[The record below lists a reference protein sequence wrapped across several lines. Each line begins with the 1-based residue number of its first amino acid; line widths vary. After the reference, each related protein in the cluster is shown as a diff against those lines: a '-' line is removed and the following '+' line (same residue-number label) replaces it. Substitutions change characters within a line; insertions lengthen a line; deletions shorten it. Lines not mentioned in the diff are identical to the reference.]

1 MIRLVLIL
9 FFGCLSAFCGE
20 IECVNGILSVT
31 PFSTVASSCLTQTGP
46 ALDGQ
51 ADYSSSTRQ
60 ETALTDHIDRNFTT
74 STESGIVKN
83 AYSVAENVDSVCLEN
98 TQAES
103 AITPAKEDTLRVM
116 FWNVENFFREGEF
129 EGHNWSKRRFYSK
142 CAAVAKIILLSGD
155 YFGGL
160 PDIVGFAEI
169 GSIDVLKALI
179 YTTPLRKADYSIVHY
194 DSPDSRGIDCAL
206 LYRRTRF
213 RLLSSKPCHL
223 YDNAGH
229 IIPTR
234 DILLAVLEPRN
245 DNTRPLAGKSNNTPL
260 AILVNHHPSKLGKG
274 SRRKRQTA
282 MDRLQFLVDSLKAE
296 GIGQIM
302 AIGDFNEE
310 VESPANLQ
318 ICNIKEM
325 HAGKIRASQSGKI
338 ERLKADKIWKP
349 QTGKTEELKVDRIG
363 ESKVSKELQADN
375 ERKAWPKNNTS
386 PCNHSFPES
395 HAIAKLYAVPG
406 TIKFQGRWEKIDGC
420 PILEGLEGREYIMAL
435 PQLSVKDS
443 YGGVKPRRTFSGP
456 RYLAGVSDH
465 YPVFYLISRA
475 PSLTTTSYTMGSWP
489 NFAANSF
496 FAASIN
502 GW

>member
-9 FFGCLSAFCGE
+9 FFGCLSVSPITAF
-20 IECVNGILSVT
+20 SA
-31 PFSTVASSCLTQTGP
+31 VASSCFDQTGSAP
-46 ALDGQ
+46 AGQ
-51 ADYSSSTRQ
+51 ADCRSSTRQ
-60 ETALTDHIDRNFTT
+60 ETAFTEHIDSNVTT
-74 STESGIVKN
+74 RAKPGI
-83 AYSVAENVDSVCLEN
+83 AENIDSLCPEN

-103 AITPAKEDTLRVM
+103 AIAPAKEDALRVM

-213 RLLSSKPCHL
+213 RLHSSKPCHL
-223 YDNAGH
+223 YDNSGD

-234 DILLAVLEPRN
+234 DILLAVLEQRN
-245 DNTRPLAGKSNNTPL
+245 ENSMMNEGKTSNTPL
-260 AILVNHHPSKLGKG
+260 AILVNHHPSKLGKSSQG
-274 SRRKRQTA
+274 KRQTA
-282 MDRLQFLVDSLKAE
+282 MDRLRFLVDSLKAE
-296 GIGQIM
+296 GVGQIM

-318 ICNIKEM
+318 ICNIKETQ
-325 HAGKIRASQSGKI
+325 AGK
-338 ERLKADKIWKP
+338 
-349 QTGKTEELKVDRIG
+349 TGALKVDRIG
-363 ESKVSKELQADN
+363 EPKVSKELQADN
-375 ERKAWPKNNTS
+375 GRKAWPKNNTLL
-386 PCNHSFPES
+386 CNRSFPES
-395 HAIAKLYAVPG
+395 HDIAKLYAVPG

-420 PILEGLEGREYIMAL
+420 PILEGLVGREYIMAL

-443 YGGVKPRRTFSGP
+443 YGRAKPRRTFSGP

-489 NFAANSF
+489 NFAVNSF

>member
-1 MIRLVLIL
+1 M
-9 FFGCLSAFCGE
+9 
-20 IECVNGILSVT
+20 
-31 PFSTVASSCLTQTGP
+31 
-46 ALDGQ
+46 
-51 ADYSSSTRQ
+51 
-60 ETALTDHIDRNFTT
+60 
-74 STESGIVKN
+74 
-83 AYSVAENVDSVCLEN
+83 
-98 TQAES
+98 
-103 AITPAKEDTLRVM
+103 
-116 FWNVENFFREGEF
+116 ENFFREGEF

-213 RLLSSKPCHL
+213 RLHSSKPCHL
-223 YDNAGH
+223 YDNSGD

-234 DILLAVLEPRN
+234 DILLAVLEQRN
-245 DNTRPLAGKSNNTPL
+245 ENSMMNEGKTSNTPL
-260 AILVNHHPSKLGKG
+260 AILVNHHPSKLGKSSQG
-274 SRRKRQTA
+274 KRQTA
-282 MDRLQFLVDSLKAE
+282 MDRLRFLVDSLKAE
-296 GIGQIM
+296 GVGQIM

-318 ICNIKEM
+318 ICNIKETQ
-325 HAGKIRASQSGKI
+325 AGK
-338 ERLKADKIWKP
+338 
-349 QTGKTEELKVDRIG
+349 TGALKVDRIG
-363 ESKVSKELQADN
+363 EPKVSKELQADN
-375 ERKAWPKNNTS
+375 GRKAWPKNNTLL
-386 PCNHSFPES
+386 CNRSFPES
-395 HAIAKLYAVPG
+395 HDMAKLYAVPG

-420 PILEGLEGREYIMAL
+420 PILEGLVGREYIMAL

-489 NFAANSF
+489 NFAVNSF

>member
-1 MIRLVLIL
+1 MIRLVPIL
-9 FFGCLSAFCGE
+9 FLGCLSAFCGE
-20 IECVNGILSVT
+20 IEGVNGILSVT
-31 PFSTVASSCLTQTGP
+31 PFSTATSSCFAQTRP
-46 ALDGQ
+46 APAGQ
-51 ADYSSSTRQ
+51 ADCKHSS
-60 ETALTDHIDRNFTT
+60 
-74 STESGIVKN
+74 
-83 AYSVAENVDSVCLEN
+83 
-98 TQAES
+98 QAKPIPAS
-103 AITPAKEDTLRVM
+103 PAPAKEDTLRVM

-142 CAAVAKIILLSGD
+142 CAAVAKIILLAGD

-234 DILLAVLEPRN
+234 DILLALLEQRN
-245 DNTRPLAGKSNNTPL
+245 ENSMTNEGKTSNIPL

-274 SRRKRQTA
+274 SQGKRQTA
-282 MDRLQFLVDSLKAE
+282 MDRLRFLVDSLKAE

-310 VESPANLQ
+310 VKSPANLQ
-318 ICNIKEM
+318 ADRGKE
-325 HAGKIRASQSGKI
+325 
-338 ERLKADKIWKP
+338 P
-349 QTGKTEELKVDRIG
+349 QD
-363 ESKVSKELQADN
+363 DN
-375 ERKAWPKNNTS
+375 GRKAWPKIFAT
-386 PCNHSFPES
+386 
-395 HAIAKLYAVPG
+395 PG

-443 YGGVKPRRTFSGP
+443 YGGVKPRRIFSGP

-489 NFAANSF
+489 NFAAYSF

>member
-9 FFGCLSAFCGE
+9 FFGCLSVSPITAF
-20 IECVNGILSVT
+20 SA
-31 PFSTVASSCLTQTGP
+31 VASSCFDQTGSAP
-46 ALDGQ
+46 AGQ
-51 ADYSSSTRQ
+51 ADCRSSTRQ
-60 ETALTDHIDRNFTT
+60 ETAFTEHIDSNVTT
-74 STESGIVKN
+74 RAKPGI
-83 AYSVAENVDSVCLEN
+83 AENIDSLCPEN

-103 AITPAKEDTLRVM
+103 AIASAKEDTLRVM

-213 RLLSSKPCHL
+213 RLHSSKPCHL
-223 YDNAGH
+223 YDNSGD

-234 DILLAVLEPRN
+234 DILLAVLEQRN
-245 DNTRPLAGKSNNTPL
+245 ENSMMNEGKTSNTPL
-260 AILVNHHPSKLGKG
+260 AILVNHHPSKLGKSSQG
-274 SRRKRQTA
+274 KRQTA
-282 MDRLQFLVDSLKAE
+282 MDRLRFLVDSLKAE
-296 GIGQIM
+296 GVGQIM

-318 ICNIKEM
+318 ICNIKETQ
-325 HAGKIRASQSGKI
+325 AGK
-338 ERLKADKIWKP
+338 
-349 QTGKTEELKVDRIG
+349 TGALKVDRIG
-363 ESKVSKELQADN
+363 EPKVSKELQADN
-375 ERKAWPKNNTS
+375 GRKAWPKNNTLL
-386 PCNHSFPES
+386 CNRSFPES
-395 HAIAKLYAVPG
+395 HDIAKLYAVPG

-420 PILEGLEGREYIMAL
+420 PILEGLVGREYIMAL

-489 NFAANSF
+489 NFAVNSF

>member
-9 FFGCLSAFCGE
+9 FFGCLSVSPITAF
-20 IECVNGILSVT
+20 SA
-31 PFSTVASSCLTQTGP
+31 VASSCFDQTGSAP
-46 ALDGQ
+46 AGQ
-51 ADYSSSTRQ
+51 ADCRSSTRQ
-60 ETALTDHIDRNFTT
+60 ETAFTEHIDSNVTT
-74 STESGIVKN
+74 RAKPGI
-83 AYSVAENVDSVCLEN
+83 AENIDSLCPEN

-103 AITPAKEDTLRVM
+103 AIASAKEDTLRVM

-155 YFGGL
+155 YFRGL

-234 DILLAVLEPRN
+234 DILLAVLEQRN
-245 DNTRPLAGKSNNTPL
+245 ENSMMNEGKTSNTPL
-260 AILVNHHPSKLGKG
+260 AILVNHHPSKLGKSSQG
-274 SRRKRQTA
+274 KRQTA
-282 MDRLQFLVDSLKAE
+282 MDRLRFLVDSLKAE
-296 GIGQIM
+296 GVGQIM

-318 ICNIKEM
+318 ICNIKETQ
-325 HAGKIRASQSGKI
+325 AGK
-338 ERLKADKIWKP
+338 
-349 QTGKTEELKVDRIG
+349 TGALKVDRIG
-363 ESKVSKELQADN
+363 EPKVSKELQADN
-375 ERKAWPKNNTS
+375 GRKAWPKNNTLL
-386 PCNHSFPES
+386 CNRSFPES
-395 HAIAKLYAVPG
+395 HDIAKLYAVPG

-420 PILEGLEGREYIMAL
+420 PILEGLVGREYIMAL

-489 NFAANSF
+489 NFAVNSF

>member
-9 FFGCLSAFCGE
+9 FFGCLSVSPITAF
-20 IECVNGILSVT
+20 SA
-31 PFSTVASSCLTQTGP
+31 VASSCFDQTGSAP
-46 ALDGQ
+46 AGQ
-51 ADYSSSTRQ
+51 ADCRSSTRQ
-60 ETALTDHIDRNFTT
+60 ETAFTEHIDSNVTT
-74 STESGIVKN
+74 RAKPGI
-83 AYSVAENVDSVCLEN
+83 AENIDSLCPEN

-103 AITPAKEDTLRVM
+103 AIAPAKEDALRVM

-213 RLLSSKPCHL
+213 RLHSSKPCHL
-223 YDNAGH
+223 YDNSGD

-234 DILLAVLEPRN
+234 DILLAVLEQRN
-245 DNTRPLAGKSNNTPL
+245 ENSMMNEGKTSNTPL
-260 AILVNHHPSKLGKG
+260 AILVNHHPSKLGKSSQG
-274 SRRKRQTA
+274 KRQTA
-282 MDRLQFLVDSLKAE
+282 MDRLRFLVDSLKAE
-296 GIGQIM
+296 GVGQIM

-318 ICNIKEM
+318 ICNIKETQ
-325 HAGKIRASQSGKI
+325 AGK
-338 ERLKADKIWKP
+338 
-349 QTGKTEELKVDRIG
+349 TGALKVDRIG
-363 ESKVSKELQADN
+363 EPKVSKELQADN
-375 ERKAWPKNNTS
+375 GRKAWPKNNTLL
-386 PCNHSFPES
+386 CNRSFPES
-395 HAIAKLYAVPG
+395 HDMAKLYAVPG

-420 PILEGLEGREYIMAL
+420 PILEGLVGREYIMAL

-489 NFAANSF
+489 NFAAYSF

>member
-9 FFGCLSAFCGE
+9 FFGCLSVSPITAF
-20 IECVNGILSVT
+20 SA
-31 PFSTVASSCLTQTGP
+31 VASSCFDQTGSAP
-46 ALDGQ
+46 AGQ
-51 ADYSSSTRQ
+51 ADCRSSTRQ
-60 ETALTDHIDRNFTT
+60 ETAFTEHIDSNVTT
-74 STESGIVKN
+74 RAKPGI
-83 AYSVAENVDSVCLEN
+83 AENIDSLCPEN

-103 AITPAKEDTLRVM
+103 AIAPAKEDALRVM

-155 YFGGL
+155 YFGGF

-206 LYRRTRF
+206 LYRT
-213 RLLSSKPCHL
+213 LSPAFFQTLPSLRQLRGYNTHSRYSAC
-223 YDNAGH
+223 G
-229 IIPTR
+229 
-234 DILLAVLEPRN
+234 LEQRN
-245 DNTRPLAGKSNNTPL
+245 ENSMMNEGKTSNTPL
-260 AILVNHHPSKLGKG
+260 AILVNHHPSKLGKSSQG
-274 SRRKRQTA
+274 KRQTA
-282 MDRLQFLVDSLKAE
+282 MDRLRFLVDSLKAE
-296 GIGQIM
+296 GVGQIM

-318 ICNIKEM
+318 ICNIKETQ
-325 HAGKIRASQSGKI
+325 AGK
-338 ERLKADKIWKP
+338 
-349 QTGKTEELKVDRIG
+349 TGALKVDRIG
-363 ESKVSKELQADN
+363 EPKVSKELQADN
-375 ERKAWPKNNTS
+375 GRKAWPKNNTLL
-386 PCNHSFPES
+386 CNRSFPES
-395 HAIAKLYAVPG
+395 HDMAKLYAVPG

-420 PILEGLEGREYIMAL
+420 PILEGLVGREYIMAL

-489 NFAANSF
+489 NFAVNSF

>member
-9 FFGCLSAFCGE
+9 FFGCLSVSPITAF
-20 IECVNGILSVT
+20 SA
-31 PFSTVASSCLTQTGP
+31 VASSCFDQTGSAP
-46 ALDGQ
+46 AGQ
-51 ADYSSSTRQ
+51 ADCRSSTRQ
-60 ETALTDHIDRNFTT
+60 ETAFTEHIDSNVTT
-74 STESGIVKN
+74 RAKPGI
-83 AYSVAENVDSVCLEN
+83 AENIDSLCPEN

-103 AITPAKEDTLRVM
+103 AIAPAKEDALRVM

-213 RLLSSKPCHL
+213 RLHSSKPCHL
-223 YDNAGH
+223 YDNSGD

-234 DILLAVLEPRN
+234 DILLAVLEQRN
-245 DNTRPLAGKSNNTPL
+245 ENSMMNEGKTSNTPL
-260 AILVNHHPSKLGKG
+260 AILVNHHPSKLGKSSQG
-274 SRRKRQTA
+274 KRQTA
-282 MDRLQFLVDSLKAE
+282 MDRLRFLVDSLKAE
-296 GIGQIM
+296 GVGQIM

-318 ICNIKEM
+318 ICNIKETQ
-325 HAGKIRASQSGKI
+325 AGK
-338 ERLKADKIWKP
+338 
-349 QTGKTEELKVDRIG
+349 TGALKVDRIG
-363 ESKVSKELQADN
+363 EPKVSKELQADN
-375 ERKAWPKNNTS
+375 GRKAWPKNNTLL
-386 PCNHSFPES
+386 CNRSFPES
-395 HAIAKLYAVPG
+395 HDMAKLYAVPG

-420 PILEGLEGREYIMAL
+420 PILEGLVGREYIMAL

-443 YGGVKPRRTFSGP
+443 YGGVKPRRTFP
-456 RYLAGVSDH
+456 AHATLQA
-465 YPVFYLISRA
+465 
-475 PSLTTTSYTMGSWP
+475 
-489 NFAANSF
+489 
-496 FAASIN
+496 
-502 GW
+502 

>member
-1 MIRLVLIL
+1 MIRLLLIL
-9 FFGCLSAFCGE
+9 FFGCLSVSPITAF
-20 IECVNGILSVT
+20 SA
-31 PFSTVASSCLTQTGP
+31 VASSCFDQTGSAP
-46 ALDGQ
+46 AGQ
-51 ADYSSSTRQ
+51 ADCRSSTRQ
-60 ETALTDHIDRNFTT
+60 ETAFTEHIDSNVTT
-74 STESGIVKN
+74 RAKPGI
-83 AYSVAENVDSVCLEN
+83 AENIDSLCPEN

-103 AITPAKEDTLRVM
+103 AIAPAKEDALRVM

-213 RLLSSKPCHL
+213 RLHSSKPCHL
-223 YDNAGH
+223 YDNSGD

-234 DILLAVLEPRN
+234 DILLAVLEQRN
-245 DNTRPLAGKSNNTPL
+245 ENSMMNEGKTSNTPL
-260 AILVNHHPSKLGKG
+260 AILVNHHPSKLGKSSQG
-274 SRRKRQTA
+274 KRQTA
-282 MDRLQFLVDSLKAE
+282 MDRLRFLVDSLKAE
-296 GIGQIM
+296 GVGQIM

-318 ICNIKEM
+318 ICNIKETQ
-325 HAGKIRASQSGKI
+325 AGK
-338 ERLKADKIWKP
+338 
-349 QTGKTEELKVDRIG
+349 TGALKVDRIG
-363 ESKVSKELQADN
+363 EPKVSKELQADN
-375 ERKAWPKNNTS
+375 GRKAWPKNNTLL
-386 PCNHSFPES
+386 CNRSFPES
-395 HAIAKLYAVPG
+395 HDMAKLYAVPG

-420 PILEGLEGREYIMAL
+420 PILEGLVGREYIMAL

-489 NFAANSF
+489 NFAVNSF

>member
-1 MIRLVLIL
+1 MIRSVLIL
-9 FFGCLSAFCGE
+9 FLGCLSAFCGE

-31 PFSTVASSCLTQTGP
+31 PFSTATSSCFAQTRP
-46 ALDGQ
+46 APAGQ
-51 ADYSSSTRQ
+51 ADCSSSTRQ
-60 ETALTDHIDRNFTT
+60 ETAFTEHIDSNVTT
-74 STESGIVKN
+74 RAESGIVEN
-83 AYSVAENVDSVCLEN
+83 AYSVAENIDSVCLEN
-98 TQAES
+98 TQAEF
-103 AITPAKEDTLRVM
+103 AISPAKNNILRVM

-142 CAAVAKIILLSGD
+142 CAAVAKIILLAGD

-234 DILLAVLEPRN
+234 DILLALLEQRN
-245 DNTRPLAGKSNNTPL
+245 ENSMTNEGKTSNIPL

-274 SRRKRQTA
+274 SQGKRQTA
-282 MDRLQFLVDSLKAE
+282 MDRLRFLVDSLKAE

-310 VESPANLQ
+310 VKSPANLQ
-318 ICNIKEM
+318 ADRGKE
-325 HAGKIRASQSGKI
+325 
-338 ERLKADKIWKP
+338 P
-349 QTGKTEELKVDRIG
+349 QD
-363 ESKVSKELQADN
+363 DN
-375 ERKAWPKNNTS
+375 GRKAWPKIFAT
-386 PCNHSFPES
+386 
-395 HAIAKLYAVPG
+395 PG

-443 YGGVKPRRTFSGP
+443 YGGVKPRRIFSGP

-489 NFAANSF
+489 NFAAYSF

>member
-1 MIRLVLIL
+1 MIRFVLIL
-9 FFGCLSAFCGE
+9 FFGCFS
-20 IECVNGILSVT
+20 VSPVT
-31 PFSTVASSCLTQTGP
+31 PFSAVASSCFAQTGP
-46 ALDGQ
+46 EPDGQ
-51 ADYSSSTRQ
+51 ADCSSSNRQ
-60 ETALTDHIDRNFTT
+60 ETALTEHIYRNFTT
-74 STESGIVKN
+74 STESGIVEN
-83 AYSVAENVDSVCLEN
+83 AYSVAENIDSLCIEN
-98 TQAES
+98 TQVES
-103 AITPAKEDTLRVM
+103 AIAPAKEDTLRVM

-169 GSIDVLKALI
+169 GSIDVLKTLI

-223 YDNAGH
+223 YDSDGH
-229 IIPTR
+229 IISTR
-234 DILLAVLEPRN
+234 DILLAVLEQRIEN
-245 DNTRPLAGKSNNTPL
+245 SMPLAIKTSNTPL
-260 AILVNHHPSKLGKG
+260 AILVNHHPSKLSKSSQG
-274 SRRKRQTA
+274 KRQTA
-282 MDRLQFLVDSLKAE
+282 MGRLRFLVDSLKAE
-296 GIGQIM
+296 GVGQIM

-310 VESPANLQ
+310 VDSPANLQ
-318 ICNIKEM
+318 ICNIKET
-325 HAGKIRASQSGKI
+325 
-338 ERLKADKIWKP
+338 
-349 QTGKTEELKVDRIG
+349 QTSKTGALKVDRIG
-363 ESKVSKELQADN
+363 EPKVSKELQADN
-375 ERKAWPKNNTS
+375 VKKAWPKNNTS
-386 PCNHSFPES
+386 PYNRSFPES
-395 HAIAKLYAVPG
+395 HAIAKFYAVPG
-406 TIKFQGRWEKIDGC
+406 TIKFQGGWEKIDGC

-465 YPVFYLISRA
+465 YPIFYLISRA

-489 NFAANSF
+489 NFAAYSF

>member
-9 FFGCLSAFCGE
+9 FFGCLSVSPITAF
-20 IECVNGILSVT
+20 SA
-31 PFSTVASSCLTQTGP
+31 VASSCFDQTGSAP
-46 ALDGQ
+46 AGQ
-51 ADYSSSTRQ
+51 ADCRSSTRQ
-60 ETALTDHIDRNFTT
+60 ETAFTEHIDSNVTT
-74 STESGIVKN
+74 RAKPGI
-83 AYSVAENVDSVCLEN
+83 AENIDSLCPEN

-103 AITPAKEDTLRVM
+103 AIAPAKEDALRVM

-213 RLLSSKPCHL
+213 RLHSSKPCHL
-223 YDNAGH
+223 YDNSGD

-234 DILLAVLEPRN
+234 DILLAVLEQRN
-245 DNTRPLAGKSNNTPL
+245 ENSMMNEGKTSNTPL
-260 AILVNHHPSKLGKG
+260 AILVNHHPSKLGKSSQG
-274 SRRKRQTA
+274 KRQTA
-282 MDRLQFLVDSLKAE
+282 MDRLRFLVDSLKAE
-296 GIGQIM
+296 GVGQIM

-318 ICNIKEM
+318 ICNIKETQ
-325 HAGKIRASQSGKI
+325 AGK
-338 ERLKADKIWKP
+338 
-349 QTGKTEELKVDRIG
+349 TGALKVDRIG
-363 ESKVSKELQADN
+363 EPKVSKELQADN
-375 ERKAWPKNNTS
+375 GRKAWPKNNTLL
-386 PCNHSFPES
+386 CNRSFPES
-395 HAIAKLYAVPG
+395 HDMAKLYAVPG

-420 PILEGLEGREYIMAL
+420 PILDGLVGREYIMAL

-489 NFAANSF
+489 NFAVNSF

>member
-1 MIRLVLIL
+1 MIRLVPIL
-9 FFGCLSAFCGE
+9 FLGCLSAFCGE
-20 IECVNGILSVT
+20 IEGVNGILSVT
-31 PFSTVASSCLTQTGP
+31 PFSTATSSCFAQTRP
-46 ALDGQ
+46 APAGQ
-51 ADYSSSTRQ
+51 ADCKHSS
-60 ETALTDHIDRNFTT
+60 
-74 STESGIVKN
+74 
-83 AYSVAENVDSVCLEN
+83 
-98 TQAES
+98 QAKPIPAS
-103 AITPAKEDTLRVM
+103 PAPAKEDTLRVM

-142 CAAVAKIILLSGD
+142 CAAVAKIILLAGD

-229 IIPTR
+229 IISTR
-234 DILLAVLEPRN
+234 DILLALLEQRN
-245 DNTRPLAGKSNNTPL
+245 ENSVTNEGKTSNIPL

-274 SRRKRQTA
+274 SQRKRQTA
-282 MDRLQFLVDSLKAE
+282 MGRLRFLVDSLKAE
-296 GIGQIM
+296 GVGQIM

-318 ICNIKEM
+318 ICNIREM
-325 HAGKIRASQSGKI
+325 PAGKMRASQSGKI
-338 ERLKADKIWKP
+338 ERVKADKIWKP
-349 QTGKTEELKVDRIG
+349 QAGRGKESQAGKTEELKVDRIG
-363 ESKVSKELQADN
+363 ESKVSKEPQDDN
-375 ERKAWPKNNTS
+375 GRKAWPKIFAT
-386 PCNHSFPES
+386 
-395 HAIAKLYAVPG
+395 PG

-489 NFAANSF
+489 NFAAYSF

>member
-1 MIRLVLIL
+1 MIRLVPIL
-9 FFGCLSAFCGE
+9 FLGCLSAFCGE
-20 IECVNGILSVT
+20 IEG
-31 PFSTVASSCLTQTGP
+31 
-46 ALDGQ
+46 
-51 ADYSSSTRQ
+51 
-60 ETALTDHIDRNFTT
+60 
-74 STESGIVKN
+74 
-83 AYSVAENVDSVCLEN
+83 VCL
-98 TQAES
+98 QAES
-103 AITPAKEDTLRVM
+103 AIAPAKEDTLRVM

-155 YFGGL
+155 YFRGL

-213 RLLSSKPCHL
+213 RLHSSKPCHL

-234 DILLAVLEPRN
+234 DILLALLEQRN
-245 DNTRPLAGKSNNTPL
+245 ENSMTNEGKTSNIPL

-274 SRRKRQTA
+274 SQGKRQTA
-282 MDRLQFLVDSLKAE
+282 MDRLRFLVDSLKAE

-310 VESPANLQ
+310 VKSPANLQ
-318 ICNIKEM
+318 ADRGKE
-325 HAGKIRASQSGKI
+325 
-338 ERLKADKIWKP
+338 P
-349 QTGKTEELKVDRIG
+349 QD
-363 ESKVSKELQADN
+363 DN
-375 ERKAWPKNNTS
+375 GRKAWPKIFAT
-386 PCNHSFPES
+386 
-395 HAIAKLYAVPG
+395 LG

-489 NFAANSF
+489 NFAAYSF

>member
-9 FFGCLSAFCGE
+9 FFGCLSVSPITAF
-20 IECVNGILSVT
+20 SA
-31 PFSTVASSCLTQTGP
+31 VASSCFDQTGSAP
-46 ALDGQ
+46 AGQ
-51 ADYSSSTRQ
+51 ADCRSSTRQ
-60 ETALTDHIDRNFTT
+60 ETAFTEHIDSNVTT
-74 STESGIVKN
+74 RAKPGI
-83 AYSVAENVDSVCLEN
+83 AENIDSLCPEN

-103 AITPAKEDTLRVM
+103 AIASAKEDTLRVM

-213 RLLSSKPCHL
+213 RLHSSKPCHL
-223 YDNAGH
+223 YDNSGD

-234 DILLAVLEPRN
+234 DILLAVLEQRN
-245 DNTRPLAGKSNNTPL
+245 ENSMMNEGKTSNTPL
-260 AILVNHHPSKLGKG
+260 AILVNHHPSKLGKSSQG
-274 SRRKRQTA
+274 KRQTA
-282 MDRLQFLVDSLKAE
+282 MDRLRFLVDSLKAE
-296 GIGQIM
+296 GVGQIM

-318 ICNIKEM
+318 ICNIKETQ
-325 HAGKIRASQSGKI
+325 AGK
-338 ERLKADKIWKP
+338 
-349 QTGKTEELKVDRIG
+349 TGALKVDRIG
-363 ESKVSKELQADN
+363 EPKVSKELQADN
-375 ERKAWPKNNTS
+375 GRKAWPKNNTLL
-386 PCNHSFPES
+386 CNRSFPES
-395 HAIAKLYAVPG
+395 HDMAKLYAVPG

-420 PILEGLEGREYIMAL
+420 PILEGLVGREYIMAL

-489 NFAANSF
+489 NFAVNSF

>member
-1 MIRLVLIL
+1 MIRLVPIL
-9 FFGCLSAFCGE
+9 FFGCLS
-20 IECVNGILSVT
+20 VSPVT
-31 PFSTVASSCLTQTGP
+31 PFSAVASSSFAKMGP
-46 ALDGQ
+46 ASAGQ
-51 ADYSSSTRQ
+51 ADCKHSS
-60 ETALTDHIDRNFTT
+60 
-74 STESGIVKN
+74 
-83 AYSVAENVDSVCLEN
+83 
-98 TQAES
+98 QAKPTPAS
-103 AITPAKEDTLRVM
+103 PAKEDTLRVM

-155 YFGGL
+155 YFRGL

-169 GSIDVLKALI
+169 GSMDVLKALI

-229 IIPTR
+229 IISTR
-234 DILLAVLEPRN
+234 DILLAVLEQRN
-245 DNTRPLAGKSNNTPL
+245 ENSMTNEGKTSNIPL

-274 SRRKRQTA
+274 SQRKRQTA
-282 MDRLQFLVDSLKAE
+282 MGRLRFLVDSLKAE
-296 GIGQIM
+296 GVGQIM

-318 ICNIKEM
+318 ICNIREM
-325 HAGKIRASQSGKI
+325 PAGKMRASQSGKI

-349 QTGKTEELKVDRIG
+349 QAGRGKESQAGKTGELKVDRIG
-363 ESKVSKELQADN
+363 EPKVSKELQADN
-375 ERKAWPKNNTS
+375 GRKAWPKNNTLL
-386 PCNHSFPES
+386 CNRSFPES
-395 HAIAKLYAVPG
+395 HDIAKLYAVPG

-420 PILEGLEGREYIMAL
+420 PILEGLVGREYIMAL

-489 NFAANSF
+489 NFAVNSF

>member
-9 FFGCLSAFCGE
+9 FFGCLSVSPITAF
-20 IECVNGILSVT
+20 SA
-31 PFSTVASSCLTQTGP
+31 VASSCFDQTGSAP
-46 ALDGQ
+46 AGQ
-51 ADYSSSTRQ
+51 ADCRSSTRQ
-60 ETALTDHIDRNFTT
+60 ETAFTEHIDSNVTT
-74 STESGIVKN
+74 RAKPGI
-83 AYSVAENVDSVCLEN
+83 AENIDSLCPEN

-103 AITPAKEDTLRVM
+103 AIAPAKEDTLRVM

-179 YTTPLRKADYSIVHY
+179 YTTSLRKADYSIVHY

-213 RLLSSKPCHL
+213 RLHSSKPCHL
-223 YDNAGH
+223 YDNSGD

-234 DILLAVLEPRN
+234 DILLAVLEQRN
-245 DNTRPLAGKSNNTPL
+245 ENSMMNEGKTSNTPL
-260 AILVNHHPSKLGKG
+260 AILVNHHPSKLGKSSQG
-274 SRRKRQTA
+274 KRQTA
-282 MDRLQFLVDSLKAE
+282 MDRLRFLVDSLKAE
-296 GIGQIM
+296 GVGQIM

-310 VESPANLQ
+310 VESPANMQ
-318 ICNIKEM
+318 ICNIKETQ
-325 HAGKIRASQSGKI
+325 AGK
-338 ERLKADKIWKP
+338 
-349 QTGKTEELKVDRIG
+349 TGALKVDRIG
-363 ESKVSKELQADN
+363 EPKVSKELQADN
-375 ERKAWPKNNTS
+375 GRKAWPKNNTLL
-386 PCNHSFPES
+386 CNRSFPES
-395 HAIAKLYAVPG
+395 HDIAKLYAVPG

-420 PILEGLEGREYIMAL
+420 PILEGLVGREYIMAL

-489 NFAANSF
+489 NFAVNSF

>member
-9 FFGCLSAFCGE
+9 FFGCLSVSPITAF
-20 IECVNGILSVT
+20 SA
-31 PFSTVASSCLTQTGP
+31 VASSCFDQTGSAP
-46 ALDGQ
+46 AGQ
-51 ADYSSSTRQ
+51 ADCRSSTRQ
-60 ETALTDHIDRNFTT
+60 ETAFTEHIDSNVTT
-74 STESGIVKN
+74 RAKPGI
-83 AYSVAENVDSVCLEN
+83 AENIDSLCPEN

-103 AITPAKEDTLRVM
+103 AIAPAKEDALRVM

-129 EGHNWSKRRFYSK
+129 EGHNCSKRRFYSK

-213 RLLSSKPCHL
+213 RLHSSKPCHL
-223 YDNAGH
+223 YDNSGD

-234 DILLAVLEPRN
+234 DILLAVLEQRN
-245 DNTRPLAGKSNNTPL
+245 ENSMMNEGKTSNTPL
-260 AILVNHHPSKLGKG
+260 AILVNHHPSKLGKSSQG
-274 SRRKRQTA
+274 KRQTA
-282 MDRLQFLVDSLKAE
+282 MDRLRFLVDSLKAE
-296 GIGQIM
+296 GVGQIM

-318 ICNIKEM
+318 ICNIKETQ
-325 HAGKIRASQSGKI
+325 AGK
-338 ERLKADKIWKP
+338 
-349 QTGKTEELKVDRIG
+349 TGALKVDRIG
-363 ESKVSKELQADN
+363 EPKVSKELQADN
-375 ERKAWPKNNTS
+375 GRKAWPKNNTLL
-386 PCNHSFPES
+386 CNRSFPES
-395 HAIAKLYAVPG
+395 HDIAKLYAVPG

-420 PILEGLEGREYIMAL
+420 PILEGLVGREYIMAL

-489 NFAANSF
+489 NFAVNSF

>member
-9 FFGCLSAFCGE
+9 FFGCLSVSPITAF
-20 IECVNGILSVT
+20 SA
-31 PFSTVASSCLTQTGP
+31 VASSCFDQTGSAP
-46 ALDGQ
+46 AGQ
-51 ADYSSSTRQ
+51 ADCRSSTRQ
-60 ETALTDHIDRNFTT
+60 ETAFTEHIDSNVTT
-74 STESGIVKN
+74 RAKPGI
-83 AYSVAENVDSVCLEN
+83 AENIDSLCPEN

-103 AITPAKEDTLRVM
+103 AIAPAKEDTLRVM

-155 YFGGL
+155 YFRGL

-213 RLLSSKPCHL
+213 RLHSSKPCHL
-223 YDNAGH
+223 YDNSGD

-234 DILLAVLEPRN
+234 DILLAVLEQRN
-245 DNTRPLAGKSNNTPL
+245 ENSMMNEGKTSNTPL
-260 AILVNHHPSKLGKG
+260 AILVNHHPSKLGKSSQG
-274 SRRKRQTA
+274 KRQTA
-282 MDRLQFLVDSLKAE
+282 MDRLRFLVDSLKAE
-296 GIGQIM
+296 GVGQIM

-318 ICNIKEM
+318 ICNIKETQ
-325 HAGKIRASQSGKI
+325 AGK
-338 ERLKADKIWKP
+338 
-349 QTGKTEELKVDRIG
+349 TGALKVDRIG
-363 ESKVSKELQADN
+363 EPKVSKELQADN
-375 ERKAWPKNNTS
+375 GRKAWPKNNTLL
-386 PCNHSFPES
+386 CNRSFPES
-395 HAIAKLYAVPG
+395 HDMAKLYAVPG

-489 NFAANSF
+489 NFAAYSF

>member
-1 MIRLVLIL
+1 MIRSVLIL
-9 FFGCLSAFCGE
+9 FLGCLSAFCGE
-20 IECVNGILSVT
+20 IEGVNGILSVT
-31 PFSTVASSCLTQTGP
+31 PFSTATSSCFAQTRP
-46 ALDGQ
+46 APAGQ
-51 ADYSSSTRQ
+51 ADCKHSS
-60 ETALTDHIDRNFTT
+60 
-74 STESGIVKN
+74 
-83 AYSVAENVDSVCLEN
+83 
-98 TQAES
+98 QAKPIPAS
-103 AITPAKEDTLRVM
+103 PAPAKEDTLRVM

-142 CAAVAKIILLSGD
+142 CAAVAKIILLAGD

-229 IIPTR
+229 IISTR
-234 DILLAVLEPRN
+234 DILLALLEQRN
-245 DNTRPLAGKSNNTPL
+245 ENSMTNEGKTSNIPL

-274 SRRKRQTA
+274 SQGKRQTA
-282 MDRLQFLVDSLKAE
+282 MDRLRFLVDSLKAE

-310 VESPANLQ
+310 VKSPANLQ
-318 ICNIKEM
+318 ADRGKE
-325 HAGKIRASQSGKI
+325 
-338 ERLKADKIWKP
+338 P
-349 QTGKTEELKVDRIG
+349 QD
-363 ESKVSKELQADN
+363 DN
-375 ERKAWPKNNTS
+375 GRKAWPKIFAT
-386 PCNHSFPES
+386 
-395 HAIAKLYAVPG
+395 PG

>member
-9 FFGCLSAFCGE
+9 FFGCLSVSPITAF
-20 IECVNGILSVT
+20 SA
-31 PFSTVASSCLTQTGP
+31 VASSCFDQTGSAP
-46 ALDGQ
+46 AGQ
-51 ADYSSSTRQ
+51 ADCRSSTRQ
-60 ETALTDHIDRNFTT
+60 ETAFTEHIDSNVTT
-74 STESGIVKN
+74 RAKPGI
-83 AYSVAENVDSVCLEN
+83 AENIDSLCPEN

-103 AITPAKEDTLRVM
+103 AIAPAKEDALRVM

-213 RLLSSKPCHL
+213 RLHSSKPCHL
-223 YDNAGH
+223 YDNSGD

-234 DILLAVLEPRN
+234 DILLAVLEQRN
-245 DNTRPLAGKSNNTPL
+245 ENSMMNEGKTSNTPL
-260 AILVNHHPSKLGKG
+260 AILVNHHPSKLGKSSQG
-274 SRRKRQTA
+274 KRQTA
-282 MDRLQFLVDSLKAE
+282 MDRLRFLVDSLKAE
-296 GIGQIM
+296 GVGQIM

-318 ICNIKEM
+318 ICNIKETQ
-325 HAGKIRASQSGKI
+325 AGK
-338 ERLKADKIWKP
+338 
-349 QTGKTEELKVDRIG
+349 TGALKVDRIG
-363 ESKVSKELQADN
+363 EPKVSKELQADN
-375 ERKAWPKNNTS
+375 GRKAWPKNNTLL
-386 PCNHSFPES
+386 CNRSFPES
-395 HAIAKLYAVPG
+395 HDMAKLYAVPG

-420 PILEGLEGREYIMAL
+420 PILEGLVGREYIMAL

-443 YGGVKPRRTFSGP
+443 CGGVNPRRTFSGP

-489 NFAANSF
+489 NFAVNSF

>member
-9 FFGCLSAFCGE
+9 FFGCLSVSPITAF
-20 IECVNGILSVT
+20 SA
-31 PFSTVASSCLTQTGP
+31 VASSCFDQTGSAP
-46 ALDGQ
+46 AGQ
-51 ADYSSSTRQ
+51 ADCRSSTRQ
-60 ETALTDHIDRNFTT
+60 ETAFTEHIDSNVTT
-74 STESGIVKN
+74 RAKPGI
-83 AYSVAENVDSVCLEN
+83 AENIDSLCPEN

-103 AITPAKEDTLRVM
+103 AIAPAKEDALRVM

-213 RLLSSKPCHL
+213 RLHSSKPCHL
-223 YDNAGH
+223 YDNSGD

-234 DILLAVLEPRN
+234 DILLAVLEQRN
-245 DNTRPLAGKSNNTPL
+245 ENSMMNEGKTSNTPL
-260 AILVNHHPSKLGKG
+260 AILVNHHPSKLGKSSQG
-274 SRRKRQTA
+274 KRQTA
-282 MDRLQFLVDSLKAE
+282 MDRLRFLVDSLKAE
-296 GIGQIM
+296 GVGQIM

-318 ICNIKEM
+318 ICNIKETQ
-325 HAGKIRASQSGKI
+325 AGK
-338 ERLKADKIWKP
+338 
-349 QTGKTEELKVDRIG
+349 TGALKVDRIG
-363 ESKVSKELQADN
+363 EPKVSKELQADN
-375 ERKAWPKNNTS
+375 GRKAWPKNNTLL
-386 PCNHSFPES
+386 CNRSFPES
-395 HAIAKLYAVPG
+395 HDIAKLYAVPG

-420 PILEGLEGREYIMAL
+420 PILEGLVGREYIMAL

-489 NFAANSF
+489 NFAVNSF